1 MVFAS
6 AISEIKNGMVR
17 ITIRYKKKKN
27 LFQELKGKGSRTT
40 PLFNP

>member
-6 AISEIKNGMVR
+6 AQLEIKNGMVR
-17 ITIRYKKKKN
+17 ITKDVKKRKTFSK
-27 LFQELKGKGSRTT
+27 ELKGKGSRTT